1 MTKIVIYTQQGN
13 ISAVCS
19 TEDIQ
24 YVVIDFNDNT
34 EEGFEV
40 SDVYEPDAVGNLI
53 ELEDDAR
60 VKAILK
66 TKF

>member
-24 YVVIDFNDNT
+24 YVVVDYNDD
-34 EEGFEV
+34 GFEV
-40 SDVYEPDAVGNLI
+40 SKVLEPDCVGDII
-53 ELEDDAR
+53 ELEDNPEI
-60 VKAILK
+60 KEILK
-66 TKF
+66 TRF